1 MSSRMSD
8 TRPHAYG
15 VSETTLN
22 HRSSIAN
29 LYAASLCHLSD
40 TFLMEKEEL
49 TVSDGVD
56 VPGEDKEAACEAM
69 EVVQLQM
76 NTS

>member
-1 MSSRMSD
+1 MNRMSSRMSD

-40 TFLMEKEEL
+40 ICLITIEKR
-49 TVSDGVD
+49 TVSDGVYI
-56 VPGEDKEAACEAM
+56 PGKDKEAPCKAM
-69 EVVQLQM
+69 KIVQL
-76 NTS
+76 